1 MTDPEPPIAE
11 ELLRYWMDRPN
22 AHDTVEGIAEWWLLE
37 RFLRRHV
44 AEVRAALA
52 ELVRRGWVIERTGED
67 RRLRYHL
74 DRSRL
79 PEIER
84 HLSER
89 GAESGAERGAET
101 GAEGGG

>member
-1 MTDPEPPIAE
+1 MTDPETPIAQ

-44 AEVRAALA
+44 AEVRSALA
-52 ELVRRGWVIERTGED
+52 ELVRRGWVVERTGED
-67 RRLRYHL
+67 QRLRYHL

-79 PEIER
+79 PDIER
-84 HLSER
+84 HLSEM
-89 GAESGAERGAET
+89 GPEA
-101 GAEGGG
+101 GG